1 MQIGAVVWRR
11 AVQHAL
17 VDLLVD
23 RSVAVVLL
31 SLRQSALG
39 LWMNLLLL
47 MALPTQLLVADC
59 LL

>member
-1 MQIGAVVWRR
+1 M
-11 AVQHAL
+11 QHAL

-31 SLRQSALG
+31 SLRQSTLG

-47 MALPTQLLVADC
+47 MALPTQLLVADR